1 MKTCA
6 SSSWFVRKFKKP
18 KQNSFK
24 TISLRNFSDLILP
37 IHQSPW
43 RGSIWLS
50 VCVCSSVIAHV
61 IVVVL
66 VVISACV
73 RACAY
78 SHPSKTS
85 PTACMYVSRE
95 WSIRRRD
102 VKEEPRYVRCVVIAC
117 RITWPGLLEKK
128 QQQNNPSLRKTSWSS
143 MFPCYYHHKYPL
155 YCYVCLCATVR
166 LRRCFVGVCGGSM
179 LAICLLSVSC
189 TPTNNIA
196 MHVAF
201 VTYCVL

>member
-1 MKTCA
+1 MKRKHLTLCMCVFECYRSCD
-6 SSSWFVRKFKKP
+6 SSSVGCYQCMCARMRLL
-18 KQNSFK
+18 
-24 TISLRNFSDLILP
+24 TSLKNITNRMHVCITRVE
-37 IHQSPW
+37 HTAKGCQ
-43 RGSIWLS
+43 RGTTLRALRRHCLSHHMAWL
-50 VCVCSSVIAHV
+50 V
-61 IVVVL
+61 
-66 VVISACV
+66 
-73 RACAY
+73 
-78 SHPSKTS
+78 
-85 PTACMYVSRE
+85 
-95 WSIRRRD
+95 
-102 VKEEPRYVRCVVIAC
+102 
-117 RITWPGLLEKK
+117 GKK